1 MSGEADDLQELVND
15 FVTESR
21 EHLRTVEADLL
32 RLEDGGADAATVNN
46 VFRCVHSVKGVAGF
60 LGLERI
66 QSLAHTLESTLDLV
80 RKEKLQPTPELVGA
94 LLGAIDG
101 LGELIENVGESN
113 SADIEVHTH
122 ALRPFLDAPTGGTPA
137 STPAPTPVVA
147 PQPAAPP
154 TPPPVAFTPP
164 PVEPVV
170 DVPPVAANEPV
181 DPTPVAASTTKDAT
195 AAPDKATPAKTEN
208 GDAAPAGADSIR
220 VSVELLNRLMNLS
233 GEMVLGRNQ
242 VLQAIGPTSEKP
254 LHTAATHLS
263 QVVSEMQEAIMQTR
277 LQPVGNLLQRF
288 PRVVRDL
295 CGKLAKKCRLVLEGK
310 EVELDRSILEALGD
324 PLTHLVRNAIDH
336 GIEKPDVRQQRG
348 KPIEGT
354 LTLQAFHQGGNVKIE
369 IRDDGAGIDPER
381 LRKKAVEKGVI
392 TAEQARSLSDRDA
405 TLLIFAPGFSTAEKL
420 TDVSGRGVGMDVV
433 RSNIEK
439 IGGHVEVHST
449 VGDGTTMTITI
460 PLTLAIMPALVVTCD
475 DRRYVLPQNNV
486 TELVRIRAA
495 DRVRRILQVN
505 GREVLRLRGRLLPVV
520 HLRDALALPDN
531 PSDRSARTF
540 NIMVVQSGALQYGLV
555 VDSPPD
561 TEEIVV
567 KPLGTHLKGRAE
579 YSGSTIL
586 GDGRVALI
594 LDVVGLAN
602 TAKLRAQEHGDE
614 DVVRQRAATNSDEET
629 NDFVLFRNHESELF
643 AVPLGL
649 VSRIQ
654 RLERKEIAVVGNDL
668 VHESTERAMP
678 IVTLERHVEAKPGP
692 ELGERTSVLV
702 LRVQKHEFG
711 LIAPRVED
719 IRSITVR
726 VDDRTLKRPGVMGSF
741 QLEGHTVRLLDIATI
756 ANKAL
761 PQLFVD
767 VPTKIEAA
775 KPARK
780 TRILFAEDS
789 NFFRRHVA
797 NIITEA
803 GFDVVSCEDGE
814 IAWKTLNDDSA
825 GFDLVV
831 TDIQMPNC
839 DGLELTK
846 RIRRSDRAAKIPVL
860 ALTSLSRQEDIDL
873 GRAAGITDYRIK
885 LDDAALLAAIREL
898 TGARA

>member
-1 MSGEADDLQELVND
+1 MSNEGDDLQELVND

-21 EHLRTVEADLL
+21 EHLRTVESDLL
-32 RLEDGGADAATVNN
+32 RLEEGGSDPETVNN

-80 RKEKLQPTPELVGA
+80 RKERLQPTPDLVGA
-94 LLGAIDG
+94 LLAAIDG
-101 LGELIENVGESN
+101 LRELIENVSESN
-113 SADIEVHTH
+113 KADIEAHTQ
-122 ALRPFLDAPTGGTPA
+122 ALRPFLDAPAPEAPAATVAPGANAAPAGTNDAGTPA
-137 STPAPTPVVA
+137 SPPAVADHGPTA
-147 PQPAAPP
+147 QAATNAPP
-154 TPPPVAFTPP
+154 SADKP
-164 PVEPVV
+164 
-170 DVPPVAANEPV
+170 
-181 DPTPVAASTTKDAT
+181 AT
-195 AAPDKATPAKTEN
+195 GGES
-208 GDAAPAGADSIR
+208 APAGADSIR
-220 VSVELLNRLMNLS
+220 VSVDLLNRLMNLS

-242 VLQAIGPTSEKP
+242 VLQAIGTTSEKP

-277 LQPVGNLLQRF
+277 LQPVGNVLQRF

-295 CGKLAKKCRLVLEGK
+295 CGKLGKRCRLVLEGK

-324 PLTHLVRNAIDH
+324 PLTHLVRNAVDH
-336 GIEKPDVRQQRG
+336 GIERPDVRQTKG
-348 KPIEGT
+348 KPPEGT
-354 LTLQAFHQGGNVKIE
+354 LTLQAFHQGGNVKLE

-381 LRKKAVEKGVI
+381 LRRKAVEKGVI
-392 TAEQARSLSDRDA
+392 TGEQARSLSDRDA

-439 IGGHVEVHST
+439 IGGHVEVHSA
-449 VGDGTTMTITI
+449 VGVGTTMTITI
-460 PLTLAIMPALVVTCD
+460 PLTLAIMPALVVSSD

-495 DRVRRILQVN
+495 DRERRILQVS
-505 GREVLRLRGRLLPVV
+505 GREVLRLRGSLLPVV
-520 HLRDALALPDN
+520 HLRDALALPDDPAN
-531 PSDRSARTF
+531 RSTRTY

-567 KPLGTHLKGRAE
+567 KPLGTHLKDCAE

-602 TAKLRAQEHGDE
+602 TAKLRAQEQGDE
-614 DVVRQRAATNSDEET
+614 DVLHQKAAANANEET
-629 NDFVLFRNHESELF
+629 NEFVLFRNHESEIF

-654 RLERKEIAVVGNDL
+654 RLDKKEIVSVGGEL
-668 VHESTERAMP
+668 VHENGDRAMP
-678 IVTLERHVEAKPGP
+678 VVALERHVEAQAGP
-692 ELGERTSVLV
+692 ALGDRTSVLV
-702 LRVQKHEFG
+702 LRVKEHEFG

-719 IRSITVR
+719 IRALTVH
-726 VDDRTLKRPGVMGSF
+726 VDDRTLVRPGVMGSF
-741 QLEGHTVRLLDIATI
+741 QLDGHTVRLLDVATI
-756 ANKAL
+756 ASKAL

-767 VPTKIEAA
+767 VPTQQEEA
-775 KPARK
+775 KPDRK
-780 TRILFAEDS
+780 MRILFAEDS

-797 NIITEA
+797 NIVMEA
-803 GFDVVSCEDGE
+803 GFDVVPCEDGD
-814 IAWKTLNDDSA
+814 IAWKTLQEDTK
-825 GFDLVV
+825 GFDLLV

-846 RIRRSDRAAKIPVL
+846 RIRRNERTTKLPVL
-860 ALTSLSRQEDIDL
+860 ALTSLSRQEDVDL

-885 LDDAALLAAIREL
+885 LDDAALIAAIREL

>member
-1 MSGEADDLQELVND
+1 MSGEQDDLQELVND

-32 RLEDGGADAATVNN
+32 RLEEGGSDAATVNN

-80 RKEKLQPTPELVGA
+80 RKERLQPTPDLVGA
-94 LLGAIDG
+94 LLAAIDG
-101 LGELIENVGESN
+101 LRALIENVGESN
-113 SADIEVHTH
+113 QADIQIHTQ
-122 ALRPFLDAPTGGTPA
+122 ALQPFLEPGNGPQKAAAAPQPA
-137 STPAPTPVVA
+137 VPPPPAPTPPPAPMPVA
-147 PQPAAPP
+147 REQEAHPAAAPEPADTASAQPAKATAAVDKPAAPK
-154 TPPPVAFTPP
+154 AEG
-164 PVEPVV
+164 EP
-170 DVPPVAANEPV
+170 AA
-181 DPTPVAASTTKDAT
+181 T
-195 AAPDKATPAKTEN
+195 
-208 GDAAPAGADSIR
+208 GAESIR
-220 VSVELLNRLMNLS
+220 VSVDLLNRLMNLS

-242 VLQAIGPTSEKP
+242 VLQAIGPRSEKP
-254 LHTAATHLS
+254 LHTATMHLS

-277 LQPVGNLLQRF
+277 LQPVGNVLQRF

-295 CGKLAKKCRLVLEGK
+295 CGKLGKRCRLMLEGK

-336 GIEKPDVRQQRG
+336 GIEKPDLRQQRN
-348 KPIEGT
+348 KPAEGT

-381 LRKKAVEKGVI
+381 LRRKAVEKGVI

-449 VGDGTTMTITI
+449 VGVGTTMTITI

-486 TELVRIRAA
+486 TELVRIRSA
-495 DRVRRILQVN
+495 DRERRILQVN
-505 GREVLRLRGRLLPVV
+505 GREVLRLRGRMLPVV

-531 PSDRSARTF
+531 PADRSARTY

-567 KPLGTHLKGRAE
+567 KPLGSHLKGRAE

-602 TAKLRAQEHGDE
+602 TVKLRAQEHSDE
-614 DVVRQRAATNSDEET
+614 EVLRTRTAAGNDEET

-654 RLERKEIAVVGNDL
+654 RLDRKEIASVGGEL
-668 VHESTERAMP
+668 VHENEQRAMP
-678 IVTLERHVEAKPGP
+678 IVTLERHVEAKAGP
-692 ELGERTSVLV
+692 ELGDRTSVLV
-702 LRVQKHEFG
+702 LRVQSHEFG
-711 LIAPRVED
+711 LVAPRVED
-719 IRSITVR
+719 IRSLTVR

-767 VPTKIEAA
+767 VPTKVEPP
-775 KPARK
+775 KSNRK
-780 TRILFAEDS
+780 TRLLFAEDS

-797 NIITEA
+797 NILTEA
-803 GFDVVSCEDGE
+803 GFDVVACEDGD
-814 IAWKTLNDDSA
+814 IAWKTLQSDTV
-825 GFDLVV
+825 GFDVVV

-846 RIRRSDRAAKIPVL
+846 RIRRDERTAKLPIL

-885 LDDAALLAAIREL
+885 LDDAALIAAIREL
-898 TGARA
+898 AGAKA

>member
-1 MSGEADDLQELVND
+1 MSGETDDLQELVND

-32 RLEDGGADAATVNN
+32 RLEEGGSDAATVNS

-66 QSLAHTLESTLDLV
+66 QTLAHTLESTLDLV
-80 RKEKLQPTPELVGA
+80 RKERLQPTPDLVGA

-101 LGELIENVGESN
+101 LRELIENVGESN
-113 SADIEVHTH
+113 SADIEAHTQ
-122 ALRPFLDAPTGGTPA
+122 ALRPFLEAPADSTPTAAPAVPITPDPA
-137 STPAPTPVVA
+137 S
-147 PQPAAPP
+147 PP
-154 TPPPVAFTPP
+154 TAN
-164 PVEPVV
+164 
-170 DVPPVAANEPV
+170 VPTTSSTA
-181 DPTPVAASTTKDAT
+181 TPVAEVTPEPKAVAVDPVATKPTKEAVPAADRVAAT
-195 AAPDKATPAKTEN
+195 KGDSADGAAA
-208 GDAAPAGADSIR
+208 AGAESIR
-220 VSVELLNRLMNLS
+220 VSVDLLNRLMNLS

-254 LHTAATHLS
+254 LHSATMHLS

-277 LQPVGNLLQRF
+277 LQPVGNVLQRF

-295 CGKLAKKCRLVLEGK
+295 CGKLGKRCRLVLEGK

-324 PLTHLVRNAIDH
+324 PLTHLVRNAVDH
-336 GIEKPDVRQQRG
+336 GIERPEVRQEKG
-348 KPIEGT
+348 KPVEGT
-354 LTLQAFHQGGNVKIE
+354 LTLQAFHQGGNVKLE

-381 LRKKAVEKGVI
+381 LRRKAIEKGVI
-392 TAEQARSLSDRDA
+392 TAEQGRSLSDRDA
-405 TLLIFAPGFSTAEKL
+405 TLLIFAPGFSTADKL

-439 IGGHVEVHST
+439 IGGHVEVQSA
-449 VGDGTTMTITI
+449 VGVGTTMTITI

-495 DRVRRILQVN
+495 DRERRILQVN
-505 GREVLRLRGRLLPVV
+505 GRDVLRLRGRLLPVV

-531 PSDRSARTF
+531 PAERSARTY
-540 NIMVVQSGALQYGLV
+540 NIMVVQSGVLQYGLV

-567 KPLGTHLKGRAE
+567 KPLGKHLKGRAE

-594 LDVVGLAN
+594 LDVVGLAA
-602 TAKLRAQEHGDE
+602 TSKVRAQEHAGE
-614 DVVRQRAATNSDEET
+614 EMVRKRAAMEAGEET
-629 NDFVLFRNHESELF
+629 NEFVLFRNHETELF

-654 RLERKEIAVVGNDL
+654 RLPKDEIATVGGEL
-668 VHESTERAMP
+668 VHENDERAMP
-678 IVTLERHVEAKPGP
+678 IVTLERHVEAMPGP
-692 ELGERTSVLV
+692 ALGERTSVLV
-702 LRVQKHEFG
+702 LRLQTLEFG
-711 LIAPRVED
+711 LVAPRVED
-719 IRSITVR
+719 IRSLTVR
-726 VDDRTLKRPGVMGSF
+726 VDDRTLVRPGVMGSF
-741 QLEGHTVRLLDIATI
+741 QLEGHTVRLLDIAAI
-756 ANKAL
+756 AGKAL

-767 VPTKIEAA
+767 VPPKPEQA
-775 KPARK
+775 KVHRK

-789 NFFRRHVA
+789 NFFRRHVT
-797 NIITEA
+797 NIMTEA
-803 GFDVVSCEDGE
+803 GFDVVACEDGE
-814 IAWKTLNDDSA
+814 IAWKTMQDDA
-825 GFDLVV
+825 GGFDLVV

-846 RIRRSDRAAKIPVL
+846 RIRRSERTAKIPVL
-860 ALTSLSRQEDIDL
+860 ALTSLSRQEDVDL

-885 LDDAALLAAIREL
+885 LDDAALIAAIREL
-898 TGARA
+898 TGAKA